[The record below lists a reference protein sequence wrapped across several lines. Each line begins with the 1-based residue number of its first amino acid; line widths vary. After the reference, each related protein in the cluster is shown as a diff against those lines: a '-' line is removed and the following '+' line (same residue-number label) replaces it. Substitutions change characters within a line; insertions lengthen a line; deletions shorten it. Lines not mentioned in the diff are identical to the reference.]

1 MCAANKSLPL
11 VVLAIAA
18 GLIGMTFPLG
28 ADTGTG
34 ETVIPPSYQ
43 GNLINIRSTNGKF
56 YAYIVLL
63 FNENP
68 HFVNLIQADS
78 VSLKMMQR
86 EGFHVIEYKNYLKT
100 IPDVKQ
106 RKIAEH
112 MLEIYLSHD
121 RLPHKALKEVERTLE
136 GYNVILRFTRDNAA
150 GKKLVLDYCIYGRK
164 KLIRISHPL
173 FNIRE
178 KVFNIQP
185 LIYYDEFSTS
195 NSTFY
200 FDMIYINP
208 EEVQND
214 YLIAKNILAGK
225 SVKSMFFVGARVSE
239 DIATCLKRAFAGGK
253 PIKSE
258 ILRMFEIHELTHK
271 LLNNHYNFYDQVIGE
286 ELALSSTIYA
296 NPYLGLSVLYSYLD
310 YNVINPHRIAAM
322 NFVRF
327 AASRTRNTDMIDN
340 PSLVYQLG
348 EEEILKL
355 AREHFN
361 AIIKTLKRT
370 N

>member
-1 MCAANKSLPL
+1 MTAPFPIRAALAACAM
-11 VVLAIAA
+11 IASIALSTRPVA
-18 GLIGMTFPLG
+18 G
-28 ADTGTG
+28 D
-34 ETVIPPSYQ
+34 PPASESWTPQGYQ
-43 GNLINIRSTNGKF
+43 ANLINIRSVNGKF
-56 YAYIVLL
+56 YAYTVLL

-78 VSLKMMQR
+78 VSLKMMER
-86 EGFHVIEYKNYLKT
+86 GGFHVSEYRNYLKT
-100 IPDVKQ
+100 ISEVKHRKLAESLLDV
-106 RKIAEH
+106 
-112 MLEIYLSHD
+112 YLSQD
-121 RLPHKALKEVERTLE
+121 KQAPKALRELERALE
-136 GYNVILRFTRDNAA
+136 GYNIILRFTRDVSSAN
-150 GKKLVLDYCIYGRK
+150 KRLILDYCIYGRK
-164 KLIRISHPL
+164 KLIKISHPL
-173 FNIRE
+173 FNMRE
-178 KVFNIQP
+178 KVYNIQP

-208 EEVQND
+208 EEVHND
-214 YLIAKNILAGK
+214 YVIAKNVLAGK

-239 DIATCLKRAFAGGK
+239 DIASCLRRAFAGGR
-253 PIKSE
+253 PIKPE

-271 LLNNHYNFYDQVIGE
+271 ILNNQVIGE

-296 NPYLGLSVLYSYLD
+296 NPFLGLSVLYSYLD
-310 YNVINPHRIAAM
+310 YSVINPHRIAAM

-340 PSLVYQLG
+340 PSLMRALG

-361 AIIKTLKRT
+361 SIIKTLRRS